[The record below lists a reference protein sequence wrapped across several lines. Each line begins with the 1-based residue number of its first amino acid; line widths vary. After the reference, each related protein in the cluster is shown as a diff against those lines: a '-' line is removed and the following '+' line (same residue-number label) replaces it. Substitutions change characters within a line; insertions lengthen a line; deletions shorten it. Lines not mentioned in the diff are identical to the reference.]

1 MLTSIRI
8 FQKNLL
14 YINKIGEII
23 NGNLNLSIA
32 NEIRDSID
40 VITYFMTDF
49 KSKRIQKFVEEF
61 KNRYQD
67 REMEITQVFDPY
79 TGIGFMFG
87 NLENNEDNFFNDL
100 LFTDSY
106 LQKMD
111 SFSRNY
117 TEIDKYLLELN
128 LTALA
133 EKNMK

>member
-1 MLTSIRI
+1 
-8 FQKNLL
+8 
-14 YINKIGEII
+14 
-23 NGNLNLSIA
+23 
-32 NEIRDSID
+32 
-40 VITYFMTDF
+40 
-49 KSKRIQKFVEEF
+49 
-61 KNRYQD
+61 
-67 REMEITQVFDPY
+67 MEITQVFDPY